1 MSNDKGAKPGADWL
15 SAPAGT
21 TTSTTSASSGSTA
34 SDPVTGD
41 IDTQGSSSAARSG
54 EPDDSTALTPA
65 VTDTTSSAGGNG
77 SGSKYKSSFTN
88 SLSTGGL
95 STGDVPTGGLY
106 PGGETTSPAYAAPA
120 DPGPATSIGL
130 GSAATSTGIRPVK
143 AGKRAGARGPR
154 RAKLQIRHIDP
165 WSTLKLSLVLA
176 VAFFFVWMIAVAVL
190 YGVLSAMGVFE
201 SIDGLFA
208 ELGTDAGRIVTPKLV
223 FGGAALIGA
232 INIVLF
238 TALATIGAYIY
249 NLCADLAGGLEI
261 TLAERR

>member
-1 MSNDKGAKPGADWL
+1 MSSDKDAGGNDWL
-15 SAPAGT
+15 SAPVGGATGAD
-21 TTSTTSASSGSTA
+21 ASSNSGVKQATSV
-34 SDPVTGD
+34 SDSANDRSVSESVT
-41 IDTQGSSSAARSG
+41 S
-54 EPDDSTALTPA
+54 
-65 VTDTTSSAGGNG
+65 

-88 SLSTGGL
+88 SLAGSSTG
-95 STGDVPTGGLY
+95 SLY
-106 PGGETTSPAYAAPA
+106 PTSTKDAASPAL
-120 DPGPATSIGL
+120 DTELTPGPATSVGL
-130 GSAATSTGIRPVK
+130 GSAATGTVTRPRRSPS
-143 AGKRAGARGPR
+143 AGPR

-176 VAFFFVWMIAVAVL
+176 VAFFFVWMIAIAIL
-190 YGVLSAMGVFE
+190 YGVLSTMGVFD
-201 SIDGLFA
+201 SIDSMFA
-208 ELGTDAGRIVTPKLV
+208 ELGGSSGNIVTPKLV

>member
-1 MSNDKGAKPGADWL
+1 MSSDKDAGDDWL
-15 SAPAGT
+15 SVPVGSSARGT
-21 TTSTTSASSGSTA
+21 VSESTASSTGPTSASTEIPTHGPISES
-34 SDPVTGD
+34 
-41 IDTQGSSSAARSG
+41 I
-54 EPDDSTALTPA
+54 
-65 VTDTTSSAGGNG
+65 TT

-88 SLSTGGL
+88 SLAGSG
-95 STGDVPTGGLY
+95 SLY
-106 PGGETTSPAYAAPA
+106 PSIGSTVVSPSDAPA
-120 DPGPATSIGL
+120 DPGPATSVGL
-130 GSAATSTGIRPVK
+130 GSAATGTQARIR
-143 AGKRAGARGPR
+143 RAAAGPR

-176 VAFFFVWMIAVAVL
+176 VAFFFVWMVAVGIL

-201 SIDGLFA
+201 SIDSMFS
-208 ELGTDAGRIVTPKLV
+208 ELGGSSGNIITPKVV